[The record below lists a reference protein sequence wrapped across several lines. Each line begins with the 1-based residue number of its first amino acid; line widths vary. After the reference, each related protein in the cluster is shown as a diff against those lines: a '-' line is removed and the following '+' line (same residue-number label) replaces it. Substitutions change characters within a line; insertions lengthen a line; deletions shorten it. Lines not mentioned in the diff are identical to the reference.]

1 MNANETKRSKI
12 WLVAFFA
19 MFFCMPCVIHA
30 QGEFSRAELDTLV
43 ANIALYPDPLLVQV
57 LSASTYGEQIAP
69 AAQWA
74 EEHKHLKGKDLS
86 VALERAKLP
95 YDASVQALI
104 PFPQVLTMM
113 ADYGGWTDQLGYAV
127 VMQKNDVMAAIQRLR
142 HTASKFGHLR
152 SDQYVKVSNGDN
164 ITITPVRTEYVYVPV
179 YNPHYVYY
187 RYYDGYTTVTYTPGV
202 WLGSWF
208 GFWGWGACWFDWH
221 SRAIYVRRAH
231 WHPRWHYPRYPHRY
245 VHSPRRYA
253 PPPRRHHVAP
263 PPPHRHHAAP
273 PPPRREHRA
282 VPVGHNPPP
291 PPSKQH
297 YEPQPKSGFN
307 VKRTEAPR
315 QASSWP
321 EPRNYRSEPQ
331 PAPRS
336 TSHSVS
342 RSQFEEDGANVTSRN
357 SGRSSRDDDRS
368 RDNRSSHDGFGSRSS
383 HGPHSGAG
391 RVIQRR

>member
-1 MNANETKRSKI
+1 MNANETKSSKI
-12 WLVAFFA
+12 WLVAIFA
-19 MFFCMPCVIHA
+19 VFFCMPCVIHA
-30 QGEFSRAELDTLV
+30 QEGFSRAELDPLV

-273 PPPRREHRA
+273 PPPHRHHAAPPPPRREHRA

-291 PPSKQH
+291 PPPKKH
-297 YEPQPKSGFN
+297 YEPQPKSGFHVN
-307 VKRTEAPR
+307 RSEPPR
-315 QASSWP
+315 ASSSWP
-321 EPRNYRSEPQ
+321 EPKNYRSEPQ
-331 PAPRS
+331 PAQR
-336 TSHSVS
+336 S
-342 RSQFEEDGANVTSRN
+342 RSYEDDSNSSSRYN
-357 SGRSSRDDDRS
+357 GRRDDDS
-368 RDNRSSHDGFGSRSS
+368 RDNRGARSSS
-383 HGPHSGAG
+383 HGSSHVGAG
-391 RVIQRR
+391 RVINRR